1 MAGMHSLD
9 FRELTPGPGG
19 WLKAAGKLG
28 RHRRVPGAESAGGR
42 AAMELFDRLRSA
54 LVGGRWESVHAL
66 LSSRLRSAASAVALA
81 EYLRANGAALRKAYR
96 DAVVTRV
103 IGGDGAAVLVVDWG
117 RQGFAFRELKVVCE
131 AGQQRFDSVPWG
143 RQLVGRARGERL
155 ARAASRLIGNGVRR
169 GPGLGHSVTFVFLLC
184 LLGLP
189 MGLAVPVALSSCPYW
204 IKAPLL
210 IFPLLAL
217 AAVAVWSPS
226 RRWRRSSRGPDARPL
241 R

>member
-1 MAGMHSLD
+1 MHSLD

-28 RHRRVPGAESAGGR
+28 RHRRVPGAESPRGR
-42 AAMELFDRLRSA
+42 AALELFDRLRSA
-54 LVGGRWESVHAL
+54 LVGGRWESVYDV
-66 LSSRLRSAASAVALA
+66 LSSRLRRAASAGALA
-81 EYLRANGAALRKAYR
+81 EHLRANGAALRKAYR

-103 IGGDGAAVLVVDWG
+103 IPGEGGAVLIVDWG
-117 RQGFAFRELKVVCE
+117 RQGFAFRELKVILE
-131 AGQQRFDSVPWG
+131 AGEQRFDCVPWG

-155 ARAASRLIGNGVRR
+155 ARVASRWIGSGGGRR

-189 MGLAVPVALSSCPYW
+189 LGLAIPVAMSSCPYC
-204 IKAPLL
+204 IKLPLL

-226 RRWRRSSRGPDARPL
+226 RRWRRSSRGPDARSL